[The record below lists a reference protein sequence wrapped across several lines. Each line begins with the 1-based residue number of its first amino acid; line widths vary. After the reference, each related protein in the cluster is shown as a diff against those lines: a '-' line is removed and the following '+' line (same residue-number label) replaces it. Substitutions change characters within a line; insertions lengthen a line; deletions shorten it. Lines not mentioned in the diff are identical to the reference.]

1 MGMDYFWI
9 FLTHMKLTPPINCQ
23 LNIDI
28 SEPNMQWLWGN
39 ALGKNL
45 GAS

>member
-1 MGMDYFWI
+1 MTMDYFRSALKI
-9 FLTHMKLTPPINCQ
+9 HETLPNNPQ

-45 GAS
+45 EA